1 MALKKIGGLWKPDA
15 GRSSKA
21 VLTGKLDDGRKVFV
35 FPNDKGDNPKRP
47 DYNLTVQEPDG
58 APEAA
63 GKAADDDAWGS
74 RKPADFGSDDVPF

>member
-15 GRSSKA
+15 GRNSKA

-47 DYNLTVQEPDG
+47 DYNLTVQEPDQPADETAY
-58 APEAA
+58 APQQP
-63 GKAADDDAWGS
+63 ADDPES
-74 RKPADFGSDDVPF
+74 FPF